1 MLIVLERK
9 NKDICLYTRAVV
21 GNIATIIKA
30 GGVDQDEFDI
40 SATTV
45 WNTRNTK
52 IKEELDKFYSN
63 CQPPK
68 QSVVG
73 WDGKVVKEVM
83 GSTGSEEYLAV
94 VLSGAPNMVEGKML
108 EVEEIS
114 DGTGKTQCDTTLAV
128 LMACKATDSVH
139 CPCPSV

>member
-63 CQPPK
+63 FQPPK
-68 QSVVG
+68 HSVVG
-73 WDGKVVKEVM
+73 WDGKVVM
-83 GSTGSEEYLAV
+83 GSTGSVAYLAV
-94 VLSGAPNMVEGKML
+94 VLSLAPNMVDGKML

-114 DGTGKTQCDTTLAV
+114 DWNGKTRCDTTLAV
-128 LMACKATDSVH
+128 LKATESVH
-139 CPCPSV
+139 E